1 MSDAPSA
8 TMPHGLGRT
17 ALYTAEVWRW
27 GGLANAD
34 LLANED
40 TRRVFD
46 AVSFSLQVARPFQS
60 DPRSLPH
67 ALLHRHTF
75 IDRLLR
81 DSGARQVI
89 ELAAGLSRR
98 GLTFSADPAMRYTEV
113 DLGGMV
119 AYKTALLR
127 STARGREALSR
138 ERFQLVAGDALEVDL
153 QAHRDPAQPLFVIA
167 EGLLMYLSADKQEVL
182 MRRVRDALAPAGGWF
197 VFDLVPGAEEP
208 APGAAGRALGWL
220 MRRFTSGQTF
230 VRDVRDRAAVSA
242 AFAGT
247 GYAVE
252 AREPAREAHALGLP
266 FPDEPTRM
274 VVFEGRAAAG

>member
-8 TMPHGLGRT
+8 KMPHGLGRT

-27 GGLANAD
+27 GGLPNAD
-34 LLANED
+34 LLATED

-46 AVSFSLQVARPFQS
+46 AVSFSLKLARPFQS

-75 IDRLLR
+75 IDHLLR

-98 GLTFSADPAMRYTEV
+98 GLTFSADAGVRYTEI
-113 DLGGMV
+113 DLQDMV
-119 AYKTALLR
+119 SYKTALLE
-127 STARGREALSR
+127 STERGRVALAR
-138 ERFQLVAGDALEVDL
+138 PRFQLIAGDALQVDL
-153 QAHRDPAQPLFVIA
+153 RDHRDPSQPLFVIA
-167 EGLLMYLSADKQEVL
+167 EGLLMYLSADQQEIL
-182 MRRVRDALAPAGGWF
+182 MRRVREALAPAGGWF

-208 APGAAGRALGWL
+208 PPGAAGRALSWL

-230 VRDVRDRAAVSA
+230 VRDLRDRAAVSA
-242 AFAGT
+242 AFTGAG
-247 GYAVE
+247 YDVD
-252 AREPAREAHALGLP
+252 AREPAREARALGLP
-266 FPDEPTRM
+266 FPDEATRM
-274 VVFEGRAAAG
+274 VVFVGRAAAA